1 MAIYVC
7 EFCIHVL
14 KQLQLQNTL
23 ENYASTVAMQPFF
36 FLVSILYII
45 SLYKYLCGIYIVLCK
60 HSRCNL
66 KYTQGYVHCIV
77 LYNGTENLN
86 LFIGVR

>member
-36 FLVSILYII
+36 FFWSAFFILYHFINI
-45 SLYKYLCGIYIVLCK
+45 YVAFTLY
-60 HSRCNL
+60 
-66 KYTQGYVHCIV
+66 YVSTLDAI
-77 LYNGTENLN
+77 
-86 LFIGVR
+86 

>member
-36 FLVSILYII
+36 FFGQH
-45 SLYKYLCGIYIVLCK
+45 SLYYITL
-60 HSRCNL
+60 
-66 KYTQGYVHCIV
+66 
-77 LYNGTENLN
+77 
-86 LFIGVR
+86 